1 MTGKLIPRPHDPPR
15 GGVPTAGKP
24 GAGTNLLVQERM
36 LASDSRRS
44 KEKSPGGGRRS

>member
-1 MTGKLIPRPHDPPR
+1 MTGKFIPRPRDPHR

-24 GAGTNLLVQERM
+24 GVGTNLLVQEQM

-44 KEKSPGGGRRS
+44 EEKSPGGGRGS